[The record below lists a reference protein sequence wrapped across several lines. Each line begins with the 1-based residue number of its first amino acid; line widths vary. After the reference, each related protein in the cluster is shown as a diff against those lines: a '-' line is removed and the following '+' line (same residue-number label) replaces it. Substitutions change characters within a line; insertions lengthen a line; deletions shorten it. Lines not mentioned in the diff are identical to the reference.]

1 MPAGSLS
8 FPLLSPVALAAV
20 LTSSTP
26 LALGKAQASLALL
39 SLLRCCSSQTGDDE
53 AGTLGVRRV
62 ESDLV
67 AHQVG

>member
-39 SLLRCCSSQTGDDE
+39 SLLRRCSVAVQKSFSQ
-53 AGTLGVRRV
+53 
-62 ESDLV
+62 SMNSKS
-67 AHQVG
+67 VGRLTP

>member
-39 SLLRCCSSQTGDDE
+39 SLLRRC
-53 AGTLGVRRV
+53 GVAVHKPETMKRAPWVYDVSRV
-62 ESDLV
+62 TS
-67 AHQVG
+67 

>member
-8 FPLLSPVALAAV
+8 FPLLSPVALVAV

-39 SLLRCCSSQTGDDE
+39 SLLRRCSVAVHKPETMKRAPWVYDVS
-53 AGTLGVRRV
+53 RV
-62 ESDLV
+62 TS
-67 AHQVG
+67 